1 MNERSSTDM
10 EHQHHH
16 HDEAPTEA
24 PIEPRAFWEA
34 RYGERERIWSGA
46 ANRALVD
53 VVSPLKP
60 GSALD
65 LGCGEGGDSL
75 WLAEAGWQVTGAD
88 ISATAL
94 ERAAVQAHS
103 RGLGAE
109 AVSWLQVDLGE
120 DFPPGTYDL
129 VSACFLASPVQLNR
143 GKVLRRAADAVTA
156 GGTLLIVSHA
166 AMPPWARHRHGPD
179 EAPSSHGPGDFPT
192 PAEELEL
199 LGLDEDRWTVVTAEV
214 RPRQATGPEG
224 AVVDLE
230 DTVIVARRH

>member
-16 HDEAPTEA
+16 DEA

-129 VSACFLASPVQLNR
+129 VSACFLASPVQLKR

-166 AMPPWARHRHGPD
+166 AMPPGARHRHGPD